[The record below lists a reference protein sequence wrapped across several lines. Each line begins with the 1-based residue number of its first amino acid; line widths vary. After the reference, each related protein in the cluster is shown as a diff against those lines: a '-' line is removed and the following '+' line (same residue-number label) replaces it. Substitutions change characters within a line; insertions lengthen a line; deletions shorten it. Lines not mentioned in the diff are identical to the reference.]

1 MYTKLLIAGLVLA
14 VVTALIMVGCSSIR
28 AGYESAPY
36 RVLRADG
43 AFELREYPKLVL
55 VQTPMGGANDSF
67 MKLFRY
73 IGGQNAATQ
82 KISMTTPVFMS
93 GSETNGAMSFVMP
106 KTMRP
111 EDVPQPTGAN
121 VSVGSIAPGQFAV
134 LRFSGTRNARNE
146 TDALAQLTA
155 WLKRQNLQP
164 NGDPIFAYF
173 DPPWTPPFLRRN
185 EVMLRTLPAK

>member
-1 MYTKLLIAGLVLA
+1 MKLLIAGLIVV
-14 VVTALIMVGCSSIR
+14 VVTALIVVGCSTIR

-43 AFELREYPKLVL
+43 AFELRDYPKLVL
-55 VQTPMGGANDSF
+55 VQTPMSGSNDSF

-73 IGGQNAATQ
+73 IGGQNTATQ

-93 GSETNGAMSFVMP
+93 GAETNGTMSFVMP
-106 KTMRP
+106 KTMRS
-111 EDVPQPTGAN
+111 EDVPQPTAAN
-121 VSVGSIAPGQFAV
+121 VSVSSIAPGQFAV
-134 LRFSGTRNARNE
+134 FRFSGSRNARNE
-146 TDALAQLTA
+146 TDALAQLNA

-164 NGDPIFAYF
+164 DGDPMFAYF

-185 EVMLRTLPAK
+185 EVMLRIAPAK